1 MSRGREKK
9 QTVLFSAATIKTLV
23 EDKLAP
29 DHPLRRI
36 KARTDEILRALDAEF
51 DRVYSA
57 VGRASI
63 PPEQILRA
71 QLWRVLFSVRSERQL
86 EESLRFNLLCRWFV
100 GLSLEDQAWDHSTFS
115 KLRDAAQLE
124 TLAQLFFEQHL
135 VFLREAGLLS
145 DEHLSVDGTLLGAW
159 ASAKSLVKRSDLD
172 ENGKPP
178 PPPEGGRN
186 SWVDFKGDKRSNETH
201 VSATDP
207 AARLASKGTGAKLSY
222 ELSVLS
228 ENRNNFAVAM
238 TVLPPTGTSEREA
251 AAQLVGEEVKAGR
264 TPASVGAD
272 RKYSDGDSLV
282 LRLAALNVSPHFAVR
297 DDRPNALARYFH
309 DEAGYP
315 VSLRCRMRIEE
326 IFAYVKTVCGLDK
339 VKVRGVFRVWGEC
352 LFALSAYN
360 LTHEALLARA

>member
-1 MSRGREKK
+1 M
-9 QTVLFSAATIKTLV
+9 KTLV
-23 EDKLAP
+23 EDRLAA

-36 KARTDEILRALDAEF
+36 RARTDEVLRSLDAEF
-51 DRVYSA
+51 DAVYSS

-63 PPEQILRA
+63 PPEQVLRA
-71 QLWRVLFSVRSERQL
+71 QLWRVLYSVRSDRQL
-86 EESLRFNLLCRWFV
+86 EENLRFSLLCRWFV
-100 GLSLEDQAWDHSTFS
+100 GLSLEDDAWDHSTFS
-115 KLRDAAQLE
+115 KLRETAQLE
-124 TLAQLFFEQHL
+124 ALAQLFFEKHL

-186 SWVDFKGDKRSNETH
+186 SWVDFKGEKRSNETH

-207 AARLASKGTGAKLSY
+207 EARLASKGTGAKLSY

-238 TVLPPTGTSEREA
+238 TVLPPTGTSERDA
-251 AAQLVGEEVKAGR
+251 AAILVQEEVNAGR
-264 TPASVGAD
+264 RPETVGAD

-282 LRLAALNVSPHFAVR
+282 LNLAALSVRSHFAVR
-297 DDRPNALARYFH
+297 DDRPNALARCFH
-309 DEAGYP
+309 DDTGYS
-315 VSLRCRMRIEE
+315 VSIRCRMRIEE
-326 IFAYVKTVCGLDK
+326 IFAYLKTICGLDK
-339 VKVRGVFRVWGEC
+339 VKVRGLFRVWGES
-352 LFALSAYN
+352 LLALSAYN
-360 LTHEALLARA
+360 LTHEAHLPRF